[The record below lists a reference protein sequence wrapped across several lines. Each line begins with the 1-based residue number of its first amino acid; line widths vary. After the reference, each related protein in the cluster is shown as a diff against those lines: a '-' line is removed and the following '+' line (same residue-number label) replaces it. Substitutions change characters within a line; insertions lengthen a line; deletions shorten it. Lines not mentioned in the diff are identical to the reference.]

1 MSKNQIIIALVV
13 LCLIGTIWGSVQDKK
28 STSLERQLVAMRA
41 EAPATASA
49 ADTAV
54 AGEVQSASAEALAE
68 IESLKSQNQ
77 TLLADAATLK
87 GSVDSQKGELSALK
101 KEVAESDGG
110 TQAVAVMQEQLD
122 KRVAEVAALEEAVV
136 AARAALEEKN
146 VALAIAEEAAAGL
159 ENVQA
164 TLANSVDTYSAQNQ
178 SLAAEMEEYG
188 MRILSLEKALEERTK
203 ILVASGEELGRT
215 KLNMNVLLS
224 RIAAQNNSLE
234 ILEET
239 RLTLEKEL
247 AGKFL
252 IIEELQHQLST
263 QVIQEIIVPVPV
275 VEEIVVAIEEVVPA
289 EEAAVEGEEVPAH

>member
-1 MSKNQIIIALVV
+1 
-13 LCLIGTIWGSVQDKK
+13 
-28 STSLERQLVAMRA
+28 
-41 EAPATASA
+41 
-49 ADTAV
+49 
-54 AGEVQSASAEALAE
+54 
-68 IESLKSQNQ
+68 
-77 TLLADAATLK
+77 
-87 GSVDSQKGELSALK
+87 
-101 KEVAESDGG
+101 VAESDGG